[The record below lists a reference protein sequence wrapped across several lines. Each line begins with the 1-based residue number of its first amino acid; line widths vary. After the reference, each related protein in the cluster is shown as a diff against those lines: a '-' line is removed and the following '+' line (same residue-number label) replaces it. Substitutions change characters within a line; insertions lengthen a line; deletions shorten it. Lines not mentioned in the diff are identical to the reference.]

1 MNIKQGAGN
10 TEGDLYQLW
19 LGVLKIKDWIL
30 AGISLDVREKF
41 WLEQE
46 IGSSNAGI
54 FDDIQVFEN
63 NEYQFYQVKHTIN
76 IKGDLIIINDLT
88 NAESKIFIPKIYDSY
103 VKIKALIKDSPY
115 KLIIFSNKSAGNIL
129 RNIIKS
135 NGQFINSIKYISP
148 RAKPEN
154 KEIRNKLLNLCGCSE
169 SEFVDMLNHLYFD
182 LRNNDLDG
190 VSSKIKQDLDDS
202 KLVDHIFGLVRKS
215 HKEKF
220 KVSYEMIEYY
230 LKNKKSYYKG
240 FNVIMEK
247 IIPPNLLL
255 IRENIEILGKIELRQ
270 EDIEE
275 LLWEIRKES
284 YNIIYIDQSI
294 NKEILSVVNE
304 LVDFY
309 YSFMKGKNEKIQS
322 PIYSGLYLLT
332 LKQET
337 SKCVNKIFIEYFS
350 VVYENNEINKDL
362 VNILDNFNFFGNRT
376 DEIIKAIKSKNE
388 IVVGVLSF
396 NFKNDLI
403 FDRANLSS
411 KEKSNFK
418 KKLLIASQVLNLETD
433 KKILNE
439 IKDLRRILTRYS

>member
-1 MNIKQGAGN
+1 
-10 TEGDLYQLW
+10 
-19 LGVLKIKDWIL
+19 
-30 AGISLDVREKF
+30 
-41 WLEQE
+41 
-46 IGSSNAGI
+46 
-54 FDDIQVFEN
+54 
-63 NEYQFYQVKHTIN
+63 
-76 IKGDLIIINDLT
+76 
-88 NAESKIFIPKIYDSY
+88 
-103 VKIKALIKDSPY
+103 
-115 KLIIFSNKSAGNIL
+115 
-129 RNIIKS
+129 
-135 NGQFINSIKYISP
+135 
-148 RAKPEN
+148 
-154 KEIRNKLLNLCGCSE
+154 
-169 SEFVDMLNHLYFD
+169 MLNHLYFD

-275 LLWEIRKES
+275 LLWEIRKEV

>member
-1 MNIKQGAGN
+1 
-10 TEGDLYQLW
+10 
-19 LGVLKIKDWIL
+19 
-30 AGISLDVREKF
+30 
-41 WLEQE
+41 
-46 IGSSNAGI
+46 
-54 FDDIQVFEN
+54 
-63 NEYQFYQVKHTIN
+63 
-76 IKGDLIIINDLT
+76 
-88 NAESKIFIPKIYDSY
+88 
-103 VKIKALIKDSPY
+103 
-115 KLIIFSNKSAGNIL
+115 
-129 RNIIKS
+129 
-135 NGQFINSIKYISP
+135 
-148 RAKPEN
+148 
-154 KEIRNKLLNLCGCSE
+154 
-169 SEFVDMLNHLYFD
+169 MLNHLYFD

-255 IRENIEILGKIELRQ
+255 IRENIEILGTIELRQ